1 MKQHQLIAKTRTTEY
16 NQLLQILQGPGPAG
30 VLLLGEQGVGKTS
43 LVEAVLASPG
53 MGEPVMTLYCTPS
66 LSTIAHGALS
76 PYLGALESIDE
87 PVSVLRELNR
97 SLLSSRGQVEPHI
110 VVVED
115 AQFLDPQSCFILS
128 LLVENADVKVL
139 ALGSGSLEADSPLG
153 ALAEL
158 GSFTTMAL
166 QRLDRKGVRA
176 VAEGVIGRKL
186 AEGTVSLIDVVTG
199 GNPSFVEAYVASC
212 LEQGTL
218 FHDDRLPQGPGLHEP
233 VWIVARALPEI
244 DTPMLT
250 LGREITR
257 SLSVQEQQS
266 LLLLALAGPQPPEVL
281 EQCGLPYR
289 RLLKIGELMR
299 QGPAMDLKSKLMQRV
314 VRALATEQDIAQLHD
329 LWVTAAVSLG
339 KEPNAREVLWS
350 LETGK
355 QVPTKLVLDLAEQ
368 AARELNFGLAL
379 RLCVLGKL
387 ARHHGQGAL
396 LEARMLL
403 SMGRHHAAR
412 ALLLRLIDQL
422 TDLALLGQAYAY
434 LLEVTTNIGT
444 DGAELERILDDWKH
458 RARGH
463 ADAEEVSS
471 FLALH
476 SAGARVLDFWLRVN
490 TARGPL
496 PSVSELQEFLE
507 DRLLPAQVRF
517 IGMIML
523 SDLHTS
529 AGRCQQAL
537 DLMEPALQ
545 DLKEYPVPQAMYEVR
560 VFFRIGWNLLFLGQY
575 ERAAAFID
583 SYRHARLRSIQY
595 YQGAI
600 SLLDGVSHLLQG
612 RVQLAMA
619 KMAEAVTE
627 LQIADITQLLAL
639 ANKLYRLLLAR
650 LGFPVPESLVIG
662 PGSSSS
668 SGTIS
673 LNGQLGEESSKQRIL
688 ARAFAAGLGYPY
700 PGESLE
706 CFPLVEREFV
716 FSMTRQLGDQELADS
731 QLGERLRA
739 LAAGQQGSR
748 AALLARLMDLRGSEL
763 GEPLEQLAQDALAK
777 KEYLVVIEAWARA
790 AERYAQSGDQR
801 RCGALLRRAAQ
812 LIDQQ
817 GMDPEKYIARVLAL
831 TELTARE
838 AEIVGLARQGLNNA
852 QIART
857 LTVSQRTVEGHLY
870 RVFSKLGITE
880 RAELDHAG
888 LEAGTTGR

>member
-1 MKQHQLIAKTRTTEY
+1 MKQHQLITKTRPTEY
-16 NQLLQILQGPGPAG
+16 NQLLQILQRPGPAG
-30 VLLLGEQGVGKTS
+30 VVVLGEFGMGKTS
-43 LVEAVLASPG
+43 LVEAVLAAPG
-53 MGEPVMTLYCTPS
+53 TDEPIMTLYCTPT

-76 PYLGALESIDE
+76 PYLGALENIDE

-97 SLLSSRGQVEPHI
+97 SLLSSRGQAETHI

-139 ALGSGSLEADSPLG
+139 ALASGPLEADSPLG
-153 ALAEL
+153 SLAEL
-158 GSFTTMAL
+158 GAFTTVSL
-166 QRLDRKGVRA
+166 QPLDRNGVRS
-176 VAEGVIGRKL
+176 VAEGVMGRKL
-186 AEGTVSLIDVVTG
+186 ADGTVALIDMVTG
-199 GNPSFVEAYVASC
+199 GNPSFVEAYAASC

-218 FHDDRLPQGPGLHEP
+218 FRDDRLSQGHGLHEP
-233 VWIVARALPEI
+233 VWVVARALPEI
-244 DTPMLT
+244 DAPMMT
-250 LGREITR
+250 LGREITSR
-257 SLSVQEQQS
+257 LPLQQQQT
-266 LLLLALAGPQPPEVL
+266 LLLLALAGPQPANVL
-281 EQCGLPYR
+281 EQCGLPYQA
-289 RLLKIGELMR
+289 LMKTGELTWH
-299 QGPAMDLKSKLMQRV
+299 GSTVDLKSKMMQRIM
-314 VRALATEQDIAQLHD
+314 RALATEQDIAQLHE
-329 LWVTAAVSLG
+329 LWSSVVDSQG

-350 LETGK
+350 LEIGK
-355 QVPTKLVLDLAEQ
+355 QVPTELVLELAER
-368 AARELNFGLAL
+368 AGREQNFGLAL
-379 RLCVLGKL
+379 RLCRLGKL
-387 ARHHGQGAL
+387 ARHHEQGAL
-396 LEARMLL
+396 LEAQMLL

-422 TDLALLGQAYAY
+422 TDLTLLGQAYAY
-434 LLEVTTNIGT
+434 LLEVTCNIGA
-444 DGAELERILDDWKH
+444 DGAEVKRILDDWKQ
-458 RARGH
+458 RAQGH
-463 ADAEEVSS
+463 PDAEKVAS

-476 SAGARVLDFWLRVN
+476 SAGATVIDFWTRVN
-490 TARGPL
+490 TAHGPL
-496 PSVSELQEFLE
+496 PRVVELQEFLQ
-507 DRLLPAQVRF
+507 DKQLPAQARF
-517 IGMIML
+517 FGMIML

-529 AGRCQQAL
+529 AGQCQQAL
-537 DLMEPALQ
+537 DLMESALQ
-545 DLKEYPVPQAMYEVR
+545 DLNEYPAQRSMYEVR

-748 AALLARLMDLRGSEL
+748 AAFLARLMDLRGSEL

-817 GMDPEKYIARVLAL
+817 GIDPGKYIARVLAM

-838 AEIVGLARQGLNNA
+838 TEIVSLARQGLNNA